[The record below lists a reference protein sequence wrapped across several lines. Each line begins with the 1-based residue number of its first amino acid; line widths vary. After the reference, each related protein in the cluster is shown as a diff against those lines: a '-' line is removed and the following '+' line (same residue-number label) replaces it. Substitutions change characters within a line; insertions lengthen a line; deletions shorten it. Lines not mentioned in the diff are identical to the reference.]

1 MLKKMVAMAISGFA
15 VVVMAGCGGTDLS
28 GKYVSVPTSENDTV
42 SYILDVKKGDKD
54 KYNMNVYRAK
64 YYVSAHYGEGSVYH
78 MVHAWPEPN
87 APKEKN
93 IYKYD
98 VKATFDY
105 DNWNQIVAS
114 APDKSNTMTY
124 KTSRTMGLM
133 AGNLEVD
140 KEGNL
145 VDMSGGLA
153 DGEKGLKFKKV
164 KEVNMDEIKK
174 KLQEA
179 VTNNAHKVYDYE
191 RGDTV
196 SSVNNI
202 EFKDK
207 NSK

>member
-15 VVVMAGCGGTDLS
+15 VVVMAGCGGSDLS
-28 GKYVSVPTSENDTV
+28 GKYVSVPTSENETV

-64 YYVSAHYGEGSVYH
+64 YYVTAMPGEGSVYH
-78 MVHAWPEPN
+78 MVHPWSEPN
-87 APKEKN
+87 AKKEKN
-93 IYKYD
+93 ISKND
-98 VKATFDY
+98 VKATYDY

-145 VDMSGGLA
+145 VDMSGGLT

-179 VTNNAHKVYDYE
+179 VTNNAHKQYDYE
-191 RGDTV
+191 NSDTI
-196 SSVNNI
+196 SSVKSI
-202 EFKDK
+202 EFVDK